1 MIKMDRPRLTGA
13 ILACALITALY
24 GCQQAV
30 GDDKNIPGNGAVPKQ
45 GSPDSIVLTAPQ
57 AKQVTLVVVQSTDMA
72 PQREAMGYID
82 FNQDRTVPVSP
93 PWQGRIRDV
102 VAKAGDDVLKGQ
114 TLFTID
120 SADLVGAESNLIS
133 AAGLAALSA
142 KALARAQNM
151 NAVEA
156 NPQKDLEQAV
166 SDHQTAEAN
175 YKAARDALRIF
186 GKTDGEMDRIIA
198 TRKVNGELAVT
209 SPIHG
214 RVTARNA
221 APGMLVQPGST
232 PAPFT
237 VADVSTKWM
246 VANVTEY
253 DLPLLQLKQPVKVSV
268 LAYPDRPF
276 AGEIENIG
284 AAVDASTHRITVRSE
299 IHDPRNE
306 LRPQMLASFVIR
318 TGVAQQGIAVPAN
331 SVVREG
337 DGTMTVFVTQ
347 DGRRFTR
354 RTVKIG
360 QEQNG
365 LVQITQG
372 LAVGEKLAGEGALFL
387 SNALALQAR

>member
-1 MIKMDRPRLTGA
+1 MIKMNRTRLIQA
-13 ILACALITALY
+13 LLSCALLTSIC
-24 GCQQAV
+24 GCQRAS
-30 GDDKNIPGNGAVPKQ
+30 GEDKTAASGGPALK
-45 GSPDSIVLTAPQ
+45 STMPDSVTLTERQ
-57 AKQVTLVVVQSTDMA
+57 AKQVTVVAAQTTDMA
-72 PQREAMGYID
+72 PQREAVGYID
-82 FNQDRTVPVSP
+82 FNQDRTVPVSS

-102 VAKAGDDVLKGQ
+102 MAKAGDDVRKGQ
-114 TLFTID
+114 VLFTID
-120 SADLVGAESNLIS
+120 SPDLVSAESNLIS
-133 AAGLAALSA
+133 AAGVAALSA
-142 KALARAQNM
+142 KALARARSM

-156 NPQKDLEQAV
+156 NPQKDLEQAA

-186 GKTDGEMDRIIA
+186 GKTDGEMERIVS

-221 APGMLVQPGST
+221 APGMLVQPGNT

-253 DLPLLQLKQPVKVSV
+253 DFPLLRLKQSVKVSV
-268 LAYPDRPF
+268 LAYPNRTF
-276 AGEIENIG
+276 SGEIENIG
-284 AAVDASTHRITVRSE
+284 AVVDANTHRIAIRSE
-299 IHDPRNE
+299 IRDPRNE
-306 LRPQMLASFVIR
+306 LRPQMLASFLIH
-318 TGVAQQGIAVPAN
+318 TGAAQQGVAVPTN

-354 RTVKIG
+354 RTVNTG
-360 QEQNG
+360 QGQNG
-365 LVQITQG
+365 LVQISQG
-372 LAVGEKLAGEGALFL
+372 LMAGDKVAGEGALFL